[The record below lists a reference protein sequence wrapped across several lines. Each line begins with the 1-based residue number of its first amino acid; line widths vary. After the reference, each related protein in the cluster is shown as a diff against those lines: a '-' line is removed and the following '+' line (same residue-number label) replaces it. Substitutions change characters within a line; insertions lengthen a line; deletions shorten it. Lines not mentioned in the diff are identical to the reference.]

1 MNPFS
6 ENRSDTV
13 ASLGESELINRIRG
27 WLGDASPQSPQ
38 GIGDDCA
45 ALDIPKEAEKFLITT
60 DPVIYGQHFDDQIS
74 PEDSGA
80 KLAKRNLSDIAAMG
94 GKPFAS
100 VVSLSIPNHLQISWL
115 ERFYS
120 GLRNQALKY
129 QFTIAGGDV
138 SQADSYLGIFM
149 TMTGTSAGK
158 ALERGKAV
166 AGCALYVT
174 GELGGSIL
182 GKHYRFEPRLAEGQ
196 WLASRDETL
205 GCLDLSDGLG
215 KDCSAMLRPNLLA
228 KLDCSRLPISE
239 DAVTLSR
246 SSGRSP
252 LYHAINDGE
261 DFELLF
267 ALSPEADLSRF
278 AEDWSENFTTK
289 LTRIGSVEATNNP
302 EDFPIQL
309 ENTGEK
315 ISLTGYEHLRAT

>member
-27 WLGDASPQSPQ
+27 WLGEASPQSPQ

-45 ALDIPKEAEKFLITT
+45 ALDIPREAEKFLITT

-74 PEDSGA
+74 PEDAGA

-100 VVSLSIPNHLQISWL
+100 VVSLSIPNNLQIGWL
-115 ERFYS
+115 ERFYT
-120 GLRNQALKY
+120 GLGNQALKY

-158 ALERGKAV
+158 ALERGKAI
-166 AGCALYVT
+166 AESSLYVT

-182 GKHYRFEPRLAEGQ
+182 GKHHRFEPRLAEGQ

-205 GCLDLSDGLG
+205 GCMDLSDGLG
-215 KDCSAMLRPNLLA
+215 KDCSAMLRPDHLA

-246 SSGRSP
+246 SSGKSP

-267 ALSPEADLSRF
+267 ALSPKADPNRF

-289 LTRIGSVEATNNP
+289 LTRIGSVEATTDP
-302 EDFPIQL
+302 KDLPIQL
-309 ENTGEK
+309 ENTDEK
-315 ISLTGYEHLRAT
+315 IPLTGYEHLRAT